1 MDSGAEYAVVIGDVV
16 DSKNVGSQET
26 LFADLQEAHRWLDE
40 RVEAVEPMTST
51 VGDEFQGV
59 YGSVRDALRATVLLR
74 LHLRGRY
81 DVRFGIGWGTVTTV
95 APEKAPL
102 AQSGEGWWRAREAIE
117 EAADLAGRNGWPRT
131 VRTRVRGM
139 AEPVQRLVLAFLL
152 CQDQL
157 LAAMDPKDAR
167 IAIGLFEGRL
177 QAEMARELGI
187 AQSSISRRQA
197 ENGASTIF
205 RAHQQLEDFLS

>member
-1 MDSGAEYAVVIGDVV
+1 MESGTEYAVVIGDVV
-16 DSKNVGSQET
+16 DSRTVGSQDT
-26 LFADLQEAHRWLDE
+26 LFAELQEAHRWLDE
-40 RVEAVEPMTST
+40 RLAAVEPMTST

-59 YGSVRDALRATVLLR
+59 YGSVRDALKATVLLR

-117 EAADLAGRNGWPRT
+117 EAADLAGKNGWPRT

-139 AEPVQRLVLAFLL
+139 AEPVQGAVLAFLL
-152 CQDQL
+152 CQDHL
-157 LAAMDPKDAR
+157 LATMDAKDAR
-167 IAIGLFEGRL
+167 IAIGLFEERL
-177 QAEMARELGI
+177 QAELAKELGI
-187 AQSSISRRQA
+187 AQSSISRRQS
-197 ENGASTIF
+197 ENGPSTIY
-205 RAHQQLEDFLS
+205 RAYQQLEDFLS